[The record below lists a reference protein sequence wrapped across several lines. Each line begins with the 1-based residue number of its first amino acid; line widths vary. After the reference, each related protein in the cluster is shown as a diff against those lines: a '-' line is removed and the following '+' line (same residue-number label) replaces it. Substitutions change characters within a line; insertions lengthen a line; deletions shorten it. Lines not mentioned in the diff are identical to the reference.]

1 MKKKKG
7 RQQKKYRKRLNPTQ
21 KIVLTILSIF
31 AIAAIFAV
39 IFQNPE
45 IILFTFFLGFPIAFA
60 LVGIY
65 ILRSRISFIKKTDT
79 FLDTFMSS
87 NHDNIIAPNQQFY
100 FNPMYYHLFLIL
112 LALLNILFSEL
123 GMEKYNDSL
132 YNRFYDDVSFQITIA
147 FLFAIIGFFN
157 PYLKIPL
164 RVKDAIRKRYK
175 KLDNFLSNDRKIY
188 TFRILACIIVV
199 LFFIYKEWL
208 IFPNL
213 FQDNLISKG
222 IDITLLFFVF
232 NSIIQMIRNA
242 KQFLLSN
249 IFRVIKL
256 FTILTSSL
264 FVLVPLVPLTLI
276 SLHLLD
282 IDERNINLL
291 PFPFIGFNIIM
302 VYVEYT
308 LNKTNKESKTI
319 TETK

>member
-1 MKKKKG
+1 M
-7 RQQKKYRKRLNPTQ
+7 NPTQ
-21 KIVLTILSIF
+21 KIVLTILSVF

-65 ILRSRISFIKKTDT
+65 ILRSRISFIKKADT

-100 FNPMYYHLFLIL
+100 LNPMYYHLFLIL

-308 LNKTNKESKTI
+308 LNKTNKESEII

>member
-21 KIVLTILSIF
+21 KIVLTILSVF

-65 ILRSRISFIKKTDT
+65 ILRSRISFIKKADT

-232 NSIIQMIRNA
+232 NSIFQMIRNA

-308 LNKTNKESKTI
+308 LNKTNKESEII

>member
-1 MKKKKG
+1 M
-7 RQQKKYRKRLNPTQ
+7 NPTQ

-65 ILRSRISFIKKTDT
+65 ILRSRISFIKKADT

-100 FNPMYYHLFLIL
+100 LNPMYYHLFLIL

-132 YNRFYDDVSFQITIA
+132 YNRFYEDVSFQITIA

-175 KLDNFLSNDRKIY
+175 KLDNFLSNNRKIY
-188 TFRILACIIVV
+188 TFRVLACIIVV

-208 IFPNL
+208 VFPNL

-232 NSIIQMIRNA
+232 NSIFQMIRNA

>member
-21 KIVLTILSIF
+21 KIVLTILSVF

-65 ILRSRISFIKKTDT
+65 ILRSRISFIKKADT

-100 FNPMYYHLFLIL
+100 LNPMYYHLFLIL

-188 TFRILACIIVV
+188 IFRVLACIIVV

-208 IFPNL
+208 VFPNL

-256 FTILTSSL
+256 FTIITSSL
-264 FVLVPLVPLTLI
+264 FVLVPFVPLTLI

-308 LNKTNKESKTI
+308 LNKTNKESEII

>member
-21 KIVLTILSIF
+21 KIVLTILSVF

-65 ILRSRISFIKKTDT
+65 ILRSRISFIKKADT

-100 FNPMYYHLFLIL
+100 LNPMYYHLFLIL

>member
-21 KIVLTILSIF
+21 KIVLTILSVF

-65 ILRSRISFIKKTDT
+65 ILRSRISFIKKADT

-100 FNPMYYHLFLIL
+100 LNPMYYHLFLIL

-132 YNRFYDDVSFQITIA
+132 YNRFYEDVSFQITIA

-208 IFPNL
+208 VFPNL

-232 NSIIQMIRNA
+232 NSIFQMIRNA

>member
-1 MKKKKG
+1 M
-7 RQQKKYRKRLNPTQ
+7 NPTQ

-65 ILRSRISFIKKTDT
+65 ILRSRISFIKKADT

-87 NHDNIIAPNQQFY
+87 NNDNIIAPNQQFY

-132 YNRFYDDVSFQITIA
+132 YNRFYEDVSFQITIA

-175 KLDNFLSNDRKIY
+175 KLDNLLSNDRKIY
-188 TFRILACIIVV
+188 TSRVLACIIVV

-208 IFPNL
+208 VFPNL

-232 NSIIQMIRNA
+232 NSIFQMIRNA

-264 FVLVPLVPLTLI
+264 FVLVPLVPLTII

>member
-21 KIVLTILSIF
+21 KIVLTILSVF

-65 ILRSRISFIKKTDT
+65 ILRSRISFIKKADT

-100 FNPMYYHLFLIL
+100 LNPMYYHLFLIL

-132 YNRFYDDVSFQITIA
+132 YNRFYEDVSFQITIA

-175 KLDNFLSNDRKIY
+175 KLDNLLSNDRKIY
-188 TFRILACIIVV
+188 TFRVLACIIVV

-208 IFPNL
+208 VFPNL

>member
-21 KIVLTILSIF
+21 KIVLTILSVF

-65 ILRSRISFIKKTDT
+65 ILRSRISFIKKADT

-100 FNPMYYHLFLIL
+100 LNPMYYHLFLIL

-132 YNRFYDDVSFQITIA
+132 YNRFYEDVSFQITIA

-175 KLDNFLSNDRKIY
+175 KLDNFLSNNRKIY
-188 TFRILACIIVV
+188 TFRVLACIIVV

-208 IFPNL
+208 VFPNL

-232 NSIIQMIRNA
+232 NSIFQMIRNA